1 MAEHCVKVYSRFNR
15 LWHWSQVA
23 SIMLLF
29 FTGARLLGLHPI
41 LPFGAAVLIHTVVAL
56 ALLLLWAFATFWLF
70 TTGGYKQFIPRMQ
83 GMWEVGRFYAYGVF
97 KGEEHPY
104 VKSYERRHNPL
115 QAAAYFALKMMLF
128 PAIWISGLAYLSYGF
143 WDHLD
148 GGSFWL
154 EVIANF
160 HVLAAFAIASFVV
173 VHVYLLTIGHG
184 FRQHVR
190 PMVSG
195 YEKVDL
201 TPEAEAY
208 FRQQG
213 RVLD

>member
-1 MAEHCVKVYSRFNR
+1 
-15 LWHWSQVA
+15 
-23 SIMLLF
+23 
-29 FTGARLLGLHPI
+29 
-41 LPFGAAVLIHTVVAL
+41 
-56 ALLLLWAFATFWLF
+56 
-70 TTGGYKQFIPRMQ
+70 
-83 GMWEVGRFYAYGVF
+83 
-97 KGEEHPY
+97 
-104 VKSYERRHNPL
+104 
-115 QAAAYFALKMMLF
+115 
-128 PAIWISGLAYLSYGF
+128 
-143 WDHLD
+143 
-148 GGSFWL
+148 
-154 EVIANF
+154 
-160 HVLAAFAIASFVV
+160 V